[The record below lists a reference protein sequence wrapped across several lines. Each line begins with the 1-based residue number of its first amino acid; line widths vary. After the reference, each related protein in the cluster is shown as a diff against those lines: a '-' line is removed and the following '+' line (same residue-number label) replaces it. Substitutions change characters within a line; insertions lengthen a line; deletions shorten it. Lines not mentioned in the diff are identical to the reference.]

1 MQRKQVLISAVAI
14 ILLPILAI
22 IAGLVYIS
30 TADLSK
36 HRDYVA
42 QTVSQLVGR
51 RLSLDGELELNLS
64 MTPSIVVSDIALANA
79 PWASEPEMLT
89 IQRVEAEID
98 LSALLHGDIHILRFQ
113 VQDVK
118 SLLETNADGLG
129 NWVLMETGDDDSDA
143 DDAGKAGELKLPWL
157 GDVFIGDVEF
167 GYLDGQS
174 GQSVTAQLD
183 HARVSTA
190 RLDSPTVFD
199 IVGQVNNNPV
209 EINGKLA
216 VPAVL
221 ATDSMDIPLELHAT
235 VLDLQVD
242 ASGKI
247 TGSAQ
252 APAID
257 LSLQANAA
265 NLNQLRQ
272 VFGDVVPDV
281 QPVKL
286 DMQVKGDQGQPVSF
300 KLNAV
305 AGEGQLDTQ
314 LTLRRDGP
322 RPNLT
327 GSVDVSDVDV
337 IRLWAP
343 LFTDK
348 PSTVSAT
355 NAQVVTSPSVDQ
367 FEQPIAL
374 DWLEGFDADVVLS
387 TKNINLPQLHI
398 KSLQSRFIVDDRSL
412 KFEGLKLNT
421 DAGSVM
427 AQLLVNARGQQPE
440 LQLDLNTTVIALGK
454 LQPLADNERL
464 IRSSA
469 KADIALTA
477 HGETVAGLIESLQG
491 SAQLDYNNPERKEK
505 LSLKLE
511 SKPEEKTARPRFVVA
526 ADGLFD
532 GHAIE
537 LSGNIIPPAGVMTS
551 RKPYTVD
558 LALRALGVSARVNG
572 TVADPYNLDGLDL
585 GIEAHAANLDG
596 LRQVFGQ
603 AVPTVGKTVL
613 STRVSMQQSK
623 LRLSR
628 LQLGLGDGRIAGWLV
643 VDTSAS
649 VPDLQA
655 DLTFTDLNLD
665 KLLPAADQTT
675 SAKAEPAAKTSDDKI
690 FSDEPLPF
698 ESLSQANV
706 KATLRANNLVQGS
719 RQVKE
724 AEIKIDLFSGKLTA
738 SLLKLASVRDELEGE
753 LVIDASSNA
762 TPGVMIKLKA
772 PQIEI
777 GELLAASG
785 SSAALEGPLAADI
798 FLQGQGNSVAQ
809 LMATLDGHVNVLMEN
824 GSADAEALDIFVG
837 GLSALVGTMFA
848 DQSSKTRINC
858 AISDLTF
865 KQGILTPRLAV
876 LDTQYSTVFAEGQV
890 DLKQE
895 QLDIKVS
902 PEAKGVT
909 LSVAFPVRLHG
920 KLGKPGVEIEKTGA
934 LLKTGELWAT
944 VAYPPAALV
953 KFSDLGNGKQN
964 PCVSMVAEKAGIPFL
979 EDIGKAV
986 EGAGKAV
993 GGAVTGVGGAVK
1005 GVGSGLGKFLDK
1017 AKSDPDSAASEE
1029 GGADSITGE
1038 EDDFDWD

>member
-1 MQRKQVLISAVAI
+1 MQRQKVLISAAAI
-14 ILLPILAI
+14 ILLPVLVIT
-22 IAGLVYIS
+22 AGLVYIS

-36 HRDYVA
+36 HRDFVA
-42 QTVSQLVGR
+42 QTVTQLVGR
-51 RLSLDGELELNLS
+51 RLSLDGELDLNLS

-89 IQRVEAEID
+89 IERVEAEIE
-98 LSALLHGDIHILRFQ
+98 LLPLLRGNVHIPRFHVEGVNSLVETSSDGVSNWMLAKPGDAE
-113 VQDVK
+113 VV
-118 SLLETNADGLG
+118 AD
-129 NWVLMETGDDDSDA
+129 E
-143 DDAGKAGELKLPWL
+143 AGKAGELKLPWI
-157 GDVFIGDVEF
+157 GDAFIGEVEF
-167 GYLDGQS
+167 TYHDGQS
-174 GQSVTAQLD
+174 GQRVTAKLD
-183 HARVSTA
+183 HARLSA
-190 RLDSPTVFD
+190 AGLESPSVFD

-216 VPAVL
+216 VPDVL
-221 ATDSMDIPLELHAT
+221 MLGSMDFPLELHAT
-235 VLDLQVD
+235 VLDVQAD
-242 ASGKI
+242 ASGI
-247 TGSAQ
+247 ISGTAES
-252 APAID
+252 PAIE
-257 LSLQANAA
+257 LSVQVNAA

-272 VFGDVVPDV
+272 VFGDVVPEV

-305 AGEGQLDTQ
+305 AGKGKLGTQ
-314 LTLRRDGP
+314 LSLRRDGP

-327 GSVDVSDVDV
+327 GSVDISDVDV

-348 PSTVSAT
+348 PSAVSAT
-355 NAQVVTSPSVDQ
+355 NAQVDTSPSVDQ

-374 DWLEGFDADVVLS
+374 DWLEGFDADVQLS

-398 KSLQSRFIVDDRSL
+398 KNLQSRFIVDDRNL
-412 KFEGLKLNT
+412 KLDGLKLIT

-427 AQLLVNARGQQPE
+427 ADLLVNARGQQPE
-440 LQLDLNTTVIALGK
+440 LQLDLSTTDIALGK

-469 KADIALTA
+469 KADIALSA

-491 SAQLDYNNPERKEK
+491 DAQLDYNNPQRKEK

-511 SKPEEKTARPRFVVA
+511 SKPEEKTARPGLVVA

-558 LALRALGVSARVNG
+558 LVLRALGVSARVNG
-572 TVADPYNLDGLDL
+572 TVADPYSLDGLDL
-585 GIEAHAANLDG
+585 GIEAHAANLVG
-596 LRQVFGQ
+596 LQKAFGKS
-603 AVPTVGKTVL
+603 VPTVGKTVL
-613 STRVSMQQSK
+613 STHVSMQQSK

-628 LQLGLGDGRIAGWLV
+628 LQLGLGDGRIAGWLEL
-643 VDTSAS
+643 DTSAS
-649 VPDLQA
+649 IPDLQA
-655 DLTFTDLNLD
+655 DLTFTDLDVD
-665 KLLPAADQTT
+665 KLLPAPDQPAGTKTKSATSTT
-675 SAKAEPAAKTSDDKI
+675 DDKI

-706 KATLRANNLVQGS
+706 KATLRANNLMQGG
-719 RQVKE
+719 RRIKQ
-724 AEIKIDLFSGKLTA
+724 AEVKIDLSSGKLTA
-738 SLLKLASVRDELEGE
+738 SLLKLASVQGELEGE
-753 LVIDASSNA
+753 LVIDAGDKAVPS
-762 TPGVMIKLKA
+762 VMIKLKA
-772 PQIEI
+772 PQIET

-858 AISDLTF
+858 AICDLTF
-865 KQGILTPRLAV
+865 RQGILTPQLAV

-902 PEAKGVT
+902 PQSKGVT

-920 KLGKPGVEIEKTGA
+920 KLGKPGVEVEKTGA
-934 LLKTGELWAT
+934 LLKAGELWAT
-944 VAYPPAALV
+944 VVYPPAALV
-953 KFSDLGNGKQN
+953 KFTDLGDGKQN
-964 PCVSMVAEKAGIPFL
+964 PCVTMVAEKAGIPL
-979 EDIGKAV
+979 LDDVGKV
-986 EGAGKAV
+986 V
-993 GGAVTGVGGAVK
+993 GGAVRGTEGVVKEVGGAVK

-1029 GGADSITGE
+1029 GGADGITEE